1 MVKTVP
7 EETEVEI
14 MFVIQITVLELALQT
29 IPVLKV
35 ADLDTVAEQD
45 PVEIERSDGRV
56 IFTAEPE
63 DNGLNIVKTKVY
75 VVDADTRAE
84 VGVIVEVEKTLGK
97 TVIVLIEFA

>member
-7 EETEVEI
+7 DETEVEI

-63 DNGLNIVKTKVY
+63 DNGLNIVNTKVY
-75 VVDADTRAE
+75 IVDADTRVE